1 MKNISP
7 KELRNLINSNNND
20 YQLID
25 IRDDYEYDICCI
37 GGEKISM
44 YSIIKNINKL
54 SKSKKVII
62 YCRTGSRSSN
72 IIDLIEKKFRYKN
85 IYNLEGGIMKWRDD
99 IDPTLEEY

>member
-7 KELRNLINSNNND
+7 IELSNLINSNNND

-44 YSIIKNINKL
+44 YSIIENINKL

-72 IIDLIEKKFRYKN
+72 IIDLIEKKFQYKN
-85 IYNLEGGIMKWRDD
+85 IYNLEGGIMKWRED
-99 IDPTLEEY
+99 IDPTLEKY

>member
-44 YSIIKNINKL
+44 YSIIENINKV

-72 IIDLIEKKFRYKN
+72 IIDLIEKKFHYKN
-85 IYNLEGGIMKWRDD
+85 IYNLEGGIMKWRED
-99 IDPTLEEY
+99 IDPTLEKY

>member
-7 KELRNLINSNNND
+7 KELSNLINSNNND

-72 IIDLIEKKFRYKN
+72 IIDLIEKKFQYKN
-85 IYNLEGGIMKWRDD
+85 IYNLEGGIMKWRED
-99 IDPTLEEY
+99 IDPTLEKY

>member
-7 KELRNLINSNNND
+7 KELSNLINSNNND

-44 YSIIKNINKL
+44 YSIIENINKL

-72 IIDLIEKKFRYKN
+72 IIDLIEKKFQYKN
-85 IYNLEGGIMKWRDD
+85 IYNLEGGIMKWRED
-99 IDPTLEEY
+99 IDPTLEKY

>member
-7 KELRNLINSNNND
+7 IELSNLINSNNND

-44 YSIIKNINKL
+44 YSIIENINKL

-72 IIDLIEKKFRYKN
+72 IIDLIEKIIQYNN
-85 IYNLEGGIMKWRDD
+85 IYNLEGCIMKWRED
-99 IDPTLEEY
+99 IDPTLEKY

>member
-72 IIDLIEKKFRYKN
+72 IIDLIEKKFQYKN
-85 IYNLEGGIMKWRDD
+85 IYNLEGGIMKWRED
-99 IDPTLEEY
+99 IDPTLEKY

>member
-7 KELRNLINSNNND
+7 IELSNLINSNNND

-44 YSIIKNINKL
+44 YSIIENINKL

-72 IIDLIEKKFRYKN
+72 IIDLIEKKFQYKN
-85 IYNLEGGIMKWRDD
+85 IYNLEGGIMKWRED
-99 IDPTLEEY
+99 IDATLEEY

>member
-7 KELRNLINSNNND
+7 IELSNLINSNNND

-72 IIDLIEKKFRYKN
+72 IIDLIEKKFQYKN
-85 IYNLEGGIMKWRDD
+85 IYNLEGGIMKWMED
-99 IDPTLEEY
+99 IDPTLEKY

>member
-44 YSIIKNINKL
+44 YSIIENINKV

-72 IIDLIEKKFRYKN
+72 IIDLIEKKFQYKN
-85 IYNLEGGIMKWRDD
+85 IYNLEGGIMKWRED
-99 IDPTLEEY
+99 IDPTLEKY

>member
-7 KELRNLINSNNND
+7 IELSNLINSNNND

-72 IIDLIEKKFRYKN
+72 IIDLIEKKFQYKN
-85 IYNLEGGIMKWRDD
+85 IYNLEGGIMKWRED

>member
-44 YSIIKNINKL
+44 YSIIENINKL

-72 IIDLIEKKFRYKN
+72 IIDLIEKKFQYKN
-85 IYNLEGGIMKWRDD
+85 IYNLEGGIMKWRED
-99 IDPTLEEY
+99 IDPTLEKY

>member
-7 KELRNLINSNNND
+7 IELSNLINSNNND

-44 YSIIKNINKL
+44 YSIIENINKV

-72 IIDLIEKKFRYKN
+72 IIDLIEKKFQYKN
-85 IYNLEGGIMKWRDD
+85 IYNLEGGIMKWRED
-99 IDPTLEEY
+99 IDPTLEKY

>member
-7 KELRNLINSNNND
+7 IELSNLINSNNND

-72 IIDLIEKKFRYKN
+72 IIDLIEKKFQYKN
-85 IYNLEGGIMKWRDD
+85 IYNLEGGIMKWRED
-99 IDPTLEEY
+99 IDPTLEKY

>member
-72 IIDLIEKKFRYKN
+72 IIDLIEKKFQYKN
-85 IYNLEGGIMKWRDD
+85 IYNLEGGIMKWRED

>member
-44 YSIIKNINKL
+44 YSIIENINKV

-72 IIDLIEKKFRYKN
+72 IIDLIEKKFQYKN
-85 IYNLEGGIMKWRDD
+85 IYNLEGGIMKWRED

>member
-7 KELRNLINSNNND
+7 KELSNLINSNNND

-72 IIDLIEKKFRYKN
+72 IIDLIEKKFQYKN
-85 IYNLEGGIMKWRDD
+85 ICLIAVETFPNIHR
-99 IDPTLEEY
+99 

>member
-7 KELRNLINSNNND
+7 IELSNLINSNNND

-72 IIDLIEKKFRYKN
+72 IIDLIEK
-85 IYNLEGGIMKWRDD
+85 IPI
-99 IDPTLEEY
+99 